1 MEVVKIKHFGYERRY
16 IIMKYI
22 IRIIQVST
30 LLGGAEFMLMLLF
43 GDLTESVK
51 PIVLGAVSIS
61 LIISAVLDIIDRRL
75 ASKKMGYL
83 VFYPDILMNLSG
95 NIS

>member
-1 MEVVKIKHFGYERRY
+1 
-16 IIMKYI
+16 MKYI

-51 PIVLGAVSIS
+51 PVVLGAVLVS
-61 LIISAVLDIIDRRL
+61 LIIFGVLDIIGRKL
-75 ASKKMGYL
+75 ESKRNK
-83 VFYPDILMNLSG
+83 VSSTLS
-95 NIS
+95 

>member
-1 MEVVKIKHFGYERRY
+1 
-16 IIMKYI
+16 MKYI

-51 PIVLGAVSIS
+51 PVVLGAVLVS
-61 LIISAVLDIIDRRL
+61 LIIFGVLDIIGRKL
-75 ASKKMGYL
+75 ESKRNK
-83 VFYPDILMNLSG
+83 VSSALS
-95 NIS
+95 

>member
-1 MEVVKIKHFGYERRY
+1 
-16 IIMKYI
+16 MKYI

-51 PIVLGAVSIS
+51 PVVLGAVLVS
-61 LIISAVLDIIDRRL
+61 LIIFGLLDIIGRKLESKRNKVSSTLALIKTKGDYDDR
-75 ASKKMGYL
+75 
-83 VFYPDILMNLSG
+83 IIWC
-95 NIS
+95 ISIFRKR